1 MEGVCT
7 NASYDL
13 VSTVACKVK
22 VAASFH
28 MVKTVTTGQRVAQVN
43 VLRVSRRCRSPE
55 LSHSHDAKAHRVKL
69 S

>member
-22 VAASFH
+22 VAAPSH
-28 MVKTVTTGQRVAQVN
+28 TIKTVTTG
-43 VLRVSRRCRSPE
+43 SGEGEERRGAALGAGPGTAPLTSA
-55 LSHSHDAKAHRVKL
+55 L
-69 S
+69 